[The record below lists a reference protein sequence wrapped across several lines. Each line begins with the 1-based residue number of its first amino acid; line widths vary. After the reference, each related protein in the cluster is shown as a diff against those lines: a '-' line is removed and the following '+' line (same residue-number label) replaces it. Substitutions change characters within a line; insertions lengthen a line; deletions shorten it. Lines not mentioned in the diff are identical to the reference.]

1 MEGGET
7 LKLAIVL
14 SCHSRGGCKVVW
26 THFLLLRGTNTLVP
40 GLAIQGVCG
49 LISRKL
55 FGPLGE

>member
-14 SCHSRGGCKVVW
+14 SWPFSRGAQGCVDS
-26 THFLLLRGTNTLVP
+26 LLLRGTNTLVP